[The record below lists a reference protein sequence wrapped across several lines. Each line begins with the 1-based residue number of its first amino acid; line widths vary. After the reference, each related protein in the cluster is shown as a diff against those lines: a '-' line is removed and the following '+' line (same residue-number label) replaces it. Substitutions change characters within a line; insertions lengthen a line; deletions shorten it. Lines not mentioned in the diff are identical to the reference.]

1 MKKKDFLLIFLHGF
15 LGNASDWEIILEDKR
30 LSNYN
35 KLAIDLPG
43 HGNFIPVNTVNNY
56 SEDII
61 ICYIKDIIKSQLNKK
76 IILIGYSLGARAAL
90 SFVCKYPE
98 LVNAL
103 VLESGTPGI
112 EDPAERI
119 NRFKTDNIL
128 AKKIKEDYNNF
139 IIGWYNTA
147 IFSSLSFNPDLKE
160 LLTLKRYNNN
170 PNEII
175 KALIGFSQG
184 IMIPRWELLKDLN
197 IPILLISGELDKKY
211 TEINK
216 KMQQLLPKS
225 IHKEIKNAGH
235 IPHFENKYDFIKEL
249 DYFLETL

>member
-1 MKKKDFLLIFLHGF
+1 MEKKDFLLIFLHGF

-61 ICYIKDIIKSQLNKK
+61 ICYIKDIINSQLNKK

-98 LVNAL
+98 LVSAL

-112 EDPAERI
+112 EDPTERA
-119 NRFKTDNIL
+119 NRFNIDTIL
-128 AKKIKEDYNNF
+128 AEKIKEDYNKF
-139 IIGWYNTA
+139 IDSWYNSS
-147 IFSSLSFNPDLKE
+147 IFSSLSFNPKLKE
-160 LLTLKRYNNN
+160 LLTLKRYSNN

-175 KALIGFSQG
+175 KTLIGFSQG
-184 IMIPRWELLKDLN
+184 IMTSKWKYLTELNL
-197 IPILLISGELDKKY
+197 PVLLITGELDKKY

-216 KMQQLLPKS
+216 KMQDMIPNS
-225 IHKEIKNAGH
+225 IHKVIKNAGH
-235 IPHFENKYDFIKEL
+235 IPHFENKNDFIKEL
-249 DYFLETL
+249 DFFLETL